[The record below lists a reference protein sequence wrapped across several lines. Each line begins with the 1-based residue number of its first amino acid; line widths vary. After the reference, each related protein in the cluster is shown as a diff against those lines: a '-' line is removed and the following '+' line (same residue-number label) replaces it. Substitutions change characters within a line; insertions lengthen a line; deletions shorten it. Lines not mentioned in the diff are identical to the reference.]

1 VGPIVK
7 AAAVQIG
14 PVLYSRQGTVE
25 KVVKKPNAEH
35 ASGDAC
41 SAIAQNMEAGI

>member
-1 VGPIVK
+1 MSPSVK

-14 PVLYSRQGTVE
+14 PVQYSRQGTVE
-25 KVVKKPNAEH
+25 KFVKKPSAEH

-41 SAIAQNMEAGI
+41 STIARNTEAGI